1 MITGDQKVR
10 VVGRRGEYQ
19 GKPQIIFQPRD
30 IQLVSEPAD
39 NADLITIDATI
50 GRISVQNPDRAW
62 KAFRISCS
70 GFESA
75 AGDIDFDIHDG
86 QRLRLRG
93 FKGAYIG
100 KPQLLVIHAEPLGVE
115 YADDRRR
122 IFAQNKIPSRYF
134 DRFVAALG
142 ADFTTRLA
150 TEPALISSIFPKVK
164 PAMCAKIA
172 DACARIEAQGAFSAA
187 LRRCSVPEP
196 TIAAL
201 IARYPKGLARLTA
214 YDLIDYGFW
223 TKTARADRGA
233 A

>member
-1 MITGDQKVR
+1 MLTETNPPIDDRRATRPDLIEAELDILGVHLRPCRNGPGRFIVLVLANSDYQEAVCYSEKLLFMITWGQKVR

-122 IFAQNKIPSRYF
+122 IFAQNKIHPVISTSLSPRSE
-134 DRFVAALG
+134 RTSL
-142 ADFTTRLA
+142 LA
-150 TEPALISSIFPKVK
+150 
-164 PAMCAKIA
+164 
-172 DACARIEAQGAFSAA
+172 
-187 LRRCSVPEP
+187 
-196 TIAAL
+196 
-201 IARYPKGLARLTA
+201 
-214 YDLIDYGFW
+214 
-223 TKTARADRGA
+223 
-233 A
+233 